1 MKIVL
6 ELFIILIFTLLGE
19 LIASILPF
27 SFPGSVIGL
36 LLLFVALMTKIVKV
50 DQIKDVS
57 KWLQKNMAFLFVPLC
72 VGIMQYFDIIKVSW
86 FEILLILVVS
96 TIITLITTAV
106 IAEKGVKHEWYNME
120 YNNNFRNIFIMY
132 VYSKENETFSTKS
145 IIN

>member
-106 IAEKGVKHEWYNME
+106 IAEKGVKHE
-120 YNNNFRNIFIMY
+120 
-132 VYSKENETFSTKS
+132 
-145 IIN
+145 